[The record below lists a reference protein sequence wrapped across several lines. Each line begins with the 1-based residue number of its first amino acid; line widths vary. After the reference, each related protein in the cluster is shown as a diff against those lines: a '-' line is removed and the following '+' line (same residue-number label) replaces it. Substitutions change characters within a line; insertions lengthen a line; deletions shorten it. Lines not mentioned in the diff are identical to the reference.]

1 MKSIK
6 PLIELG
12 IDGHIHSVLTRV
24 PSGYMTYVCSSVNST
39 FCIFP
44 HFVQFPMTAPF
55 NKKKEKLNAYISTI
69 ITMYISSNC
78 SRKDTKLLIG
88 PDQSLPFLAPMSE
101 ADTLGQALTKASL

>member
-24 PSGYMTYVCSSVNST
+24 PSGYMTYVCSSLNST

-44 HFVQFPMTAPF
+44 HFVRFLMTAPL
-55 NKKKEKLNAYISTI
+55 NKKKEKLNAYISI
-69 ITMYISSNC
+69 IIIMYISSKC

-88 PDQSLPFLAPMSE
+88 PVQSLLFLATTSE